1 MMSNITQISDFVR
14 QERTNSL
21 DGATKIISTISPDEG
36 QRKTDFH
43 ESSSPP
49 PADRVIEIPEL
60 ERLTETINKAIDN
73 GNQQLLFEVDKDT
86 RSHIIKVVDKQT
98 GEVIRQVPGEELLSV
113 RKALKEGM
121 EKDQT
126 PIGLLLDTKV

>member
-1 MMSNITQISDFVR
+1 MSNITQISDFVR
-14 QERTNSL
+14 QERTNIP
-21 DGATKIISTISPDEG
+21 DGATKQIVTTTPDEG
-36 QRKTDFH
+36 QIKTDFH
-43 ESSSPP
+43 DPKVATPP
-49 PADRVIEIPEL
+49 DKAVEIPEL

-98 GEVIRQVPGEELLSV
+98 GEVIRQVPGEELLSI
-113 RKALKEGM
+113 RKALREGM

>member
-1 MMSNITQISDFVR
+1 MSNITQISDFVR

-21 DGATKIISTISPDEG
+21 DGATKKISIAIPDKG
-36 QRKTDFH
+36 QIQPDSH
-43 ESSSPP
+43 ESKSPLP
-49 PADRVIEIPEL
+49 PDKVIEIPEL

-86 RSHIIKVVDKQT
+86 HSHIIKVVDKQT
-98 GEVIRQVPGEELLSV
+98 GEVIRQVPGEDLLSV

-126 PIGLLLDTKV
+126 PVGLLLDTKV